1 MEIVNSKLHDGGIM
15 AAKEVGKRLAMLI
28 KNMKLKNYQFAEK
41 FGISAASLSRYKSGE
56 RYPDPELLLKMSEA
70 QININWLLTGKGTT
84 QIVKDF
90 DGWMKER
97 LEEKLKVVD
106 SRSGLIQ
113 APTIDYTR
121 TVSLTILG
129 EISAGP
135 REDILDLRDLGEN
148 IEIPRSLIPGRPDNY
163 MAFRVNGHSMEPNI
177 LHEDIVI
184 IKQELD
190 WEMANEKVSAV
201 RAEDGVTLKKVE
213 LDPANKRII
222 LQPFNMDYKVQILDE
237 DQGLDIF
244 LIGVLS
250 LQLRLF

>member
-1 MEIVNSKLHDGGIM
+1 M

>member
-1 MEIVNSKLHDGGIM
+1 M
-15 AAKEVGKRLAMLI
+15 AAPEVGQRLAMLM
-28 KNMKLKNYQFAEK
+28 KSMKLKNYQFAK
-41 FGISAASLSRYKSGE
+41 KYGISAASLSRYKAGE
-56 RYPDPELLLKMSEA
+56 RYPDPELLLKLSESEV
-70 QININWLLTGKGTT
+70 NVNWLLTGKGTT
-84 QIVKDF
+84 RIVQDF

-106 SRSGLIQ
+106 SKTGLIQ

-121 TVSLTILG
+121 TINLTILG

-135 REDILDLRDLGEN
+135 REDVVDLRDLGEN
-148 IEIPRSLIPGRPDNY
+148 IELPRSLLPGRPDNY

-177 LHEDIVI
+177 LHEDIVV

-190 WEMANEKVSAV
+190 WEIANERVCAI
-201 RAEDGVTLKKVE
+201 RADDGVTLKKVE
-213 LDPANKRII
+213 LDPTNRRII
-222 LQPFNMDYKVQILDE
+222 LQPFNLDYKVQIIDS
-237 DQGLDIF
+237 DQGLEAF

>member
-1 MEIVNSKLHDGGIM
+1 M
-15 AAKEVGKRLAMLI
+15 AAKEVGKRLAMLM

-56 RYPDPELLLKMSEA
+56 RYPDPELMLRMSEA
-70 QININWLLTGKGTT
+70 EININWLLTGKGTT
-84 QIVKDF
+84 RIVKDF

-97 LEEKLKVVD
+97 LEENLKVID
-106 SRSGLIQ
+106 SRTGLIET
-113 APTIDYTR
+113 PTIDYTR
-121 TVSLTILG
+121 TITLPILG
-129 EISAGP
+129 DISAGP
-135 REDILDLRDLGEN
+135 REDIFDLRDLGEH
-148 IEIPRSLIPGRPDNY
+148 IEVPRSLLSSRQDNY

-201 RAEDGVTLKKVE
+201 RAYDGVTLKKVE
-213 LDPANKRII
+213 LDPANRRIV
-222 LQPFNMDYKVQILDE
+222 LQPFNLDYKVQILDP

>member
-1 MEIVNSKLHDGGIM
+1 MDIVNENLNNGGIM
-15 AAKEVGKRLAMLI
+15 AAKEVGKRLAMLM

-41 FGISAASLSRYKSGE
+41 YEISGASLSRYKAGE
-56 RYPDPELLLKMSEA
+56 RYPDPELLLRMSENG
-70 QININWLLTGKGTT
+70 INVNWLLTGKGTT
-84 QIVKDF
+84 QITQDF
-90 DGWMKER
+90 DGWMKDK

-106 SRSGLIQ
+106 SRTGLIQ

-121 TVSLTILG
+121 TVNLTILG

-135 REDILDLRDLGEN
+135 REDIIDARDLGEN
-148 IEIPRSLIPGRPDNY
+148 IELPRSLLPGRADNY

-177 LHEDIVI
+177 QHEDIVV
-184 IKQELD
+184 IKQEVD
-190 WEMANEKVSAV
+190 WEVADEQVCAV
-201 RAEDGVTLKKVE
+201 RATDGVTLKKVE
-213 LDPANKRII
+213 LDPPNRRII
-222 LQPFNMDYKVQILDE
+222 LQPFNLDYKVQILDP